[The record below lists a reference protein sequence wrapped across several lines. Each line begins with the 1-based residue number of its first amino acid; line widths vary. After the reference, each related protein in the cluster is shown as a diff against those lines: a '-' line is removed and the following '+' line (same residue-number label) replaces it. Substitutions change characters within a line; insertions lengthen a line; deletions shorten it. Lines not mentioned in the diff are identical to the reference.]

1 MTLEQYETK
10 VANVILDGV
19 AEIITNSAVKGDE
32 DETDKLFI
40 WGLGVVKAMVVI
52 RSNLF
57 MGKSEVE
64 PDEINMELDSALEKY
79 VEVMEDAPD
88 NFLKDLGVVLADIFE
103 RAKVRA

>member
-1 MTLEQYETK
+1 MTLEQYEAK
-10 VANVILDGV
+10 VASVILDGV
-19 AEIITNSAVKGDE
+19 AEIIANSAVKGDE
-32 DETDKLFI
+32 GETDKLFI
-40 WGLGVVKAMVVI
+40 WGLGVVKAMGVI
-52 RSNLF
+52 RSNLI

>member
-10 VANVILDGV
+10 VASVIVNGV
-19 AEIITNSAVKGDE
+19 AEIVANSIAKGDE
-32 DETDKLFI
+32 DESKLFI
-40 WGLGVVKAMVVI
+40 WGLGVVKAMGVI
-52 RSNLF
+52 RSNLY
-57 MGKSEVE
+57 MGRSEVE
-64 PDEINMELDSALEKY
+64 PDEINMELDNALEKY